1 MLAVNHRPQM
11 AIFCYNWDT
20 MNHLWSPWRMSYMQS
35 NRNDGCVFCTELT
48 LPDGPDNLI
57 LCRGQRAFVILNR
70 FPYTSGHLMTVPYAH
85 VATLEELDAQTRV
98 ELMELAVMAM
108 QVLRAVY
115 HPQGFNLGMNIGD
128 AGGAGIA
135 EHIHMH
141 VVPRWIGDTN
151 FMSAL
156 GETRVLP
163 ELLDETYRRVYSA
176 WCAGPNK

>member
-1 MLAVNHRPQM
+1 
-11 AIFCYNWDT
+11 
-20 MNHLWSPWRMSYMQS
+20 
-35 NRNDGCVFCTELT
+35 
-48 LPDGPDNLI
+48 
-57 LCRGQRAFVILNR
+57 VILNR

-85 VATLEELDAQTRV
+85 VATLDELDCQTRA
-98 ELMELAVMAM
+98 ELMELAVTAM
-108 QVLRAVY
+108 QVLGAVY

-163 ELLDETYRRVYSA
+163 ELLNETYRRVCGA
-176 WCAGPNK
+176 WCTKPNS